1 MKRDTVK
8 AILNRVT
15 AGGEVTLM
23 GWARAVRPQKHI
35 CFLQVNDG
43 SCLTDFQVVVQP
55 EHPDF
60 ERLCKLSQGAGLK
73 VVGELVP
80 STGSGQKY
88 EVIAREITVFGEADP
103 GTYPLQKKRHSMEYL
118 REEIAHLR
126 PRTRT
131 FGAVLRVRNVLA
143 RAIHMASGHDLTTFV
158 PVNCAAIPETLLE
171 SELFGHDYFQSR
183 GFVWAHTPIITASD
197 AEGAGQMFRVTTL
210 DPAKPPLLPDGS
222 VDYSQDFFGKQAFLT
237 VSGQLAGET
246 MATALSDIYTFGP
259 TFRAENSNT
268 TRHLA
273 EFWMVEPEMAFYDLQ
288 DNMDLAEDFLKHLF
302 RTVLAECSEDMA
314 FFAQFIEKSAV
325 ETLEHIVASPF
336 ERVTYTEAIRLLETS
351 GEAFDF
357 PVSWGM
363 DIQTE
368 HERYLAEKRMKRPV
382 IITDYPK
389 DIKAFYMRM
398 NDDGKTVR
406 AMDVVVPRLG
416 EIIGG
421 SQREERLDVLET
433 RMEEMG
439 LAKEAYWWYLDTRR
453 FGSVPHAGFGLG
465 FERTVQFVTGMG
477 NIRDVILYPRT
488 PRSAAF

>member
-1 MKRDTVK
+1 MKRDLIK
-8 AILNRVT
+8 AIHARET
-15 AGGEVTLM
+15 AGGDVTVM
-23 GWARAVRPQKHI
+23 GWARAVRAQKQVVFI
-35 CFLQVNDG
+35 QVNDG
-43 SCLTDFQVVVQP
+43 SCLANLQVVVRP

-60 ERLCKLSQGAGLK
+60 ERLGRLSQGSGIKVAGTLEPSGGAGQK
-73 VVGELVP
+73 FELV
-80 STGSGQKY
+80 
-88 EVIAREITVFGEADP
+88 AREVTVYGEADP
-103 GTYPLQKKRHSMEYL
+103 TTYPLQKKQHSFEFL
-118 REEIAHLR
+118 REQVAHLR

-131 FGAVLRVRNVLA
+131 FGAVMRVRNVLA
-143 RAIHMASGHDLTTFV
+143 RAIHDFYQG
-158 PVNCAAIPETLLE
+158 
-171 SELFGHDYFQSR
+171 R

-197 AEGAGQMFRVTTL
+197 CEGAGQMFRVSTL
-210 DPAKPPLLPDGS
+210 DPAHPPCLPDGS
-222 VDYSQDFFGKQAFLT
+222 VDFSQDFFAKQAYLT

-246 MATALSDIYTFGP
+246 MALALSSIYTFGP

-273 EFWMVEPEMAFYDLQ
+273 EFWMVEPEAAFYDLQ

-302 RTVLAECSEDMA
+302 RTVLDECQEDMA
-314 FFAQFIEKSAV
+314 FFAEFIEKSAV
-325 ETLEHIVASPF
+325 STLEHIVASPF
-336 ERVTYTEAIRLLETS
+336 ERVSYTEAIKLLETS
-351 GEAFDF
+351 GEAFEF

-398 NDDGKTVR
+398 NDDGRTVR
-406 AMDVVVPRLG
+406 GMDVLVPRLG

-421 SQREERLDVLET
+421 SQREERLDVLES
-433 RMEEMG
+433 RMAEMG
-439 LAKEAYWWYLDTRR
+439 IEPESYGWYLDTRR
-453 FGSVPHAGFGLG
+453 FGSVPHSGFGLG

-488 PRSAAF
+488 PKSATVG

>member
-1 MKRDTVK
+1 MKRDTIK
-8 AILNRVT
+8 ALLARPA
-15 AGGEVTLM
+15 AGGDVILM
-23 GWARAVRPQKHI
+23 GWARTVRSQK
-35 CFLQVNDG
+35 QVLFIQINDG
-43 SCLTDFQVVVQP
+43 SCLADFQVVVPPQ
-55 EHPDF
+55 HPDF
-60 ERLCKLSQGAGLK
+60 ERLSRLNQGSGLA
-73 VVGELVP
+73 VTGELVP
-80 STGSGQKY
+80 SAGSGQKY
-88 EVIAREITVFGEADP
+88 EVVAREIQIFGEADP
-103 GTYPLQKKRHSMEYL
+103 ATYPLQKKRHSLEYL

-143 RAIHMASGHDLTTFV
+143 RAIHDF
-158 PVNCAAIPETLLE
+158 
-171 SELFGHDYFQSR
+171 YQSR

-197 AEGAGQMFRVTTL
+197 CEGAGQMFRVTTL
-210 DPAKPPLLPDGS
+210 DPAKPPRLPDGS
-222 VDYSQDFFGKQAFLT
+222 VDYSQDFFAKQAYLT

-246 MATALSDIYTFGP
+246 LATALSNIYTFGP

-273 EFWMVEPEMAFYDLQ
+273 EFWMVEPEMAFCDLS

-302 RTVLAECSEDMA
+302 RTVLSECGEDMA
-314 FFAQFIEKSAV
+314 FFAEFIEKSAI
-325 ETLEHIVASPF
+325 ETLEHIVTSPF
-336 ERVTYTEAIRLLETS
+336 ERVTYTEAIRLLQSS
-351 GEAFDF
+351 GESFDF

-382 IITDYPK
+382 IVTDYPK

-398 NDDGKTVR
+398 NDDGKTVA
-406 AMDVVVPRLG
+406 AMDVLVPRLG

-421 SQREERLDVLET
+421 SQREERLEVLEA
-433 RMEEMG
+433 RMTQMD
-439 LAKEAYWWYLDTRR
+439 LDPATYWWYLDTRR

-477 NIRDVILYPRT
+477 NIRDVIPYPRT
-488 PRSAAF
+488 PRAAEF